1 MKKTLYTAKEL
12 EQKAGVNLGTL
23 RNLVGAGLPVAKKR
37 KSRRGKPQNL
47 YDAGAVY
54 DWWTHRHIAGKF
66 NWTASAILNRLG
78 KLAGK
83 RSKKAKPMTDAEM
96 SALGFDPASV
106 RAADAVLEDL
116 KKNPPAMPDLS
127 GYENMEL
134 PEDKL
139 LQLDTS
145 GLDDF
150 KLEDCK
156 PEDLVFP
163 PSEMTKAEAEA
174 AYNIRIIEK
183 KT

>member
-1 MKKTLYTAKEL
+1 MKAKLYTAKEL
-12 EQKAGVNLGTL
+12 EQKAGVNPGTL
-23 RNLVGAGLPVAKKR
+23 RNLVAAGLPVAKKR

-83 RSKKAKPMTDAEM
+83 RTKKKSKPITDAGI
-96 SALGFDPASV
+96 L
-106 RAADAVLEDL
+106 DL
-116 KKNPPAMPDLS
+116 
-127 GYENMEL
+127 
-134 PEDKL
+134 
-139 LQLDTS
+139 
-145 GLDDF
+145 GLDASNFNMDLDF
-150 KLEDCK
+150 K

>member
-1 MKKTLYTAKEL
+1 MKAKLYTAKEL
-12 EQKAGVNLGTL
+12 EQKAGVNPGTL
-23 RNLVGAGLPVAKKR
+23 RNLVAAGLPVAKKR

-127 GYENMEL
+127 GYNADTLLEMTGPEL
-134 PEDKL
+134 LEMPEV
-139 LQLDTS
+139 
-145 GLDDF
+145 
-150 KLEDCK
+150 KLEDLVIP
-156 PEDLVFP
+156 PE
-163 PSEMTKAEAEA
+163 EMTKEHAEALF
-174 AYNIRIIEK
+174 NIRIIEK